1 MRTSSKILYSVV
13 ILWASIPLLYGQ
25 KQERTITETF
35 DVNGDAIVDVNT
47 QNADITFETWNK
59 NQVKVEAKV
68 ILEDMEVEE
77 ADAYLKSNPV
87 EIMGN
92 SKKISI
98 ETVNQG
104 HWAGNTEFNFVMPD
118 VPELSFMPDIEFH
131 MENFVMPEMPEMPE
145 MTELLELPEII
156 QIPPMPHMGMSEFDY
171 ERYKKEGDSYM
182 EEWQKE
188 MKKYLDTEYK
198 AELEQWKEESK
209 IHREEY
215 KKQREEIIKE
225 RKRAQAEMV
234 KERKA
239 IQKEM
244 AQARAQQAVE
254 QRRARAEVRQ
264 AQREVERQMQEA
276 ERQVRQ
282 AIRSSSKT
290 GFAYSFGNNKVVMG
304 GHASNHVKIHIKVW
318 MPKSVRL
325 KINARY
331 GEIKLAQ
338 NTKNIE
344 AKLAHSKLLARTIDG
359 EDTYVV
365 ASYTPVQVEVWDA
378 GKLKTDF
385 SEKVE
390 LAKVGELSLDCQSS
404 EVTIDEIGK
413 KALINNALGNVT
425 ILAVGNQFS
434 ALDVNV
440 ENGELLCE
448 MPQNAQLYINGLQSE
463 IEYPSTW
470 KLQRNEAS
478 GGVVHK
484 GSLGKSGGKVNIN
497 AEYSEVVLR

>member
-1 MRTSSKILYSVV
+1 
-13 ILWASIPLLYGQ
+13 
-25 KQERTITETF
+25 
-35 DVNGDAIVDVNT
+35 
-47 QNADITFETWNK
+47 
-59 NQVKVEAKV
+59 
-68 ILEDMEVEE
+68 
-77 ADAYLKSNPV
+77 
-87 EIMGN
+87 
-92 SKKISI
+92 
-98 ETVNQG
+98 
-104 HWAGNTEFNFVMPD
+104 
-118 VPELSFMPDIEFH
+118 
-131 MENFVMPEMPEMPE
+131 
-145 MTELLELPEII
+145 
-156 QIPPMPHMGMSEFDY
+156 
-171 ERYKKEGDSYM
+171 M

-239 IQKEM
+239 IHKEM
-244 AQARAQQAVE
+244 A
-254 QRRARAEVRQ
+254 RARAEQAAEQRKVREEVRM
-264 AQREVERQMQEA
+264 AQREAEREMREA
-276 ERQVRQ
+276 ERQVRE
-282 AIRSSSKT
+282 AIRSSSRT
-290 GFAYSFGNNKVVMG
+290 GFAYSFGNNKVLMG
-304 GHASNHVKIHIKVW
+304 GAASKQVTIQITVW
-318 MPKSVRL
+318 MPKSVKL

-344 AKLAHSKLLARTIDG
+344 AKLAHSKLWARTIDG

-497 AEYSEVVLR
+497 AEYSEVLLR